1 MAESPLIP
9 DFLGKGTPGRGLM
22 TRAHLSEVLAETALV
37 AYSAG
42 FLALYLVIKLSHLP
56 ILHWLKF

>member
-1 MAESPLIP
+1 
-9 DFLGKGTPGRGLM
+9 M

-42 FLALYLVIKLSHLP
+42 FLVLYIAIKLSHLP
-56 ILHWLKF
+56 IISWLKL